1 MTIQATG
8 RGPEG
13 AALKPGTSVD
23 GIDLELGEGRLQAD
37 ALRSFR
43 GVPVGKSTV
52 RVVVSGAD
60 GGSTGI
66 AEIAV
71 VRLDAAL
78 TDPEERLLYFR
89 TAAMEGK
96 AEPLSRAIEAGAD
109 VDVPLAI
116 GKQRASALI
125 GLWGDPCR
133 QPVRVVRISRRTE
146 TNP

>member
-23 GIDLELGEGRLQAD
+23 GLDLELGEGRLQAD

-66 AEIAV
+66 AEIAA

-78 TDPEERLLYFR
+78 TDPEERPLYFR
-89 TAAMEGK
+89 TAAMGGK
-96 AEPLSRAIEAGAD
+96 AEAR
-109 VDVPLAI
+109 
-116 GKQRASALI
+116 
-125 GLWGDPCR
+125 
-133 QPVRVVRISRRTE
+133 
-146 TNP
+146 

>member
-1 MTIQATG
+1 M
-8 RGPEG
+8 
-13 AALKPGTSVD
+13 D

-66 AEIAV
+66 AEIAA

-78 TDPEERLLYFR
+78 TDPEERPLYFR
-89 TAAMEGK
+89 TAAMGGK
-96 AEPLSRAIEAGAD
+96 AEALSRAIEAGAD

-116 GKQRASALI
+116 GKQRASAADRPS
-125 GLWGDPCR
+125 GRPM
-133 QPVRVVRISRRTE
+133 
-146 TNP
+146 